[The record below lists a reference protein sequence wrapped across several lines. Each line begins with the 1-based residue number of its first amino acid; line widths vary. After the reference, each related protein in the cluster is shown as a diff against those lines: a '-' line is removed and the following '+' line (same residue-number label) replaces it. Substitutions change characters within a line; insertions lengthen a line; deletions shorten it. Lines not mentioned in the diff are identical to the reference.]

1 MGVMGDGTARCRGRL
16 VLVTGLSG
24 AGRSSALKTFE
35 DIGFD
40 AVDNMPLA
48 LLGHLT
54 ARAPGLRRDL
64 AVGVDIRTRDFG
76 VGTVLAEIDRMSS
89 GGETEVRLVFLDS
102 SDEVL
107 QRRFTETRRPHPLA
121 TDRPV
126 SDGIARERQLLEPL
140 RQRADLIIDT
150 TDLTPAE
157 LRRMLIGHF
166 DGVEEK
172 RPAAFVTSFSYRSGV
187 PREAD
192 LVFDVRFLA
201 NPHYDTVLREK
212 SGRDPEVGDYIAND
226 PQFEPFFTAL
236 TGLME
241 VLIPGYIKEGKSYLT
256 IAVGCTGGRHRSVY
270 VAERLGA
277 WLKDLPLSV
286 EVSHRD
292 ADIPPVLASEE

>member
-1 MGVMGDGTARCRGRL
+1 MGDGTARCRGRL